1 MLTKTY
7 FIFYCG
13 MEQQLCDKSET
24 FTIIYKALPLQIIGM
39 E

>member
-13 MEQQLCDKSET
+13 MEQQLCD
-24 FTIIYKALPLQIIGM
+24 FYKALPLQIIGM